1 MVNSSV
7 GTFIMALIYLISVS
21 IQLYQMRINFIPV
34 LGVSQIFLMIKN
46 GHSEVVNHIKLHNM
60 SGGAAKEINI
70 FNEYNNEEIYE
81 LQFM

>member
-1 MVNSSV
+1 
-7 GTFIMALIYLISVS
+7 
-21 IQLYQMRINFIPV
+21 MRINFIPV
-34 LGVSQIFLMIKN
+34 LGVSQTFLMIKN

-60 SGGAAKEINI
+60 SAGAAKEINI